1 MSDTYKAVTN
11 AIVEAIEAG
20 NTGAWKMPW
29 HTNGD
34 CNFSPIN
41 TASRKPYRGINT
53 LCLWAAAQQK
63 GYSSG
68 EWGTYQ
74 QWQNRGAQVR
84 KGEKS
89 TAIVFW
95 KFAGK
100 EEKEGTGSESE
111 TESSSR
117 LMFCKTYNVFNAAQV
132 DGLPAAEETTEEAPV
147 EDRIDSAEAFFAAVP
162 AIVRHQGNR
171 AFYAPGTDSI
181 TLPEFSAFNS
191 PLDYYS
197 TRAHETGHWT
207 GTAARCDREMGKR
220 FGDNAYAMEEL
231 VAELTAAFVM
241 ASLGLSST
249 PREDHQNYIASWLRV
264 LKADSK
270 AIFTAASKAQAAADY
285 ITAFAAQPVAI
296 AA

>member
-1 MSDTYKAVTN
+1 MSDTYKTVTD
-11 AIVEAIEAG
+11 AIVKAIESG
-20 NTGAWKMPW
+20 DTGAWRMPW

-53 LCLWAAAQQK
+53 LCLWAASQEK
-63 GYSSG
+63 GYVSG

-74 QWQNRGAQVR
+74 QWQDRGAQVR

-89 TAIVFW
+89 TSVVFW
-95 KFAGK
+95 KFAATGK
-100 EEKEGTGSESE
+100 ESADASPD
-111 TESSSR
+111 TESKDR
-117 LMFCKTYNVFNAAQV
+117 LMFCRTYNVFNAAQV
-132 DGLPAAEETTEEAPV
+132 DGLKVSADVTVETV
-147 EDRIDSAEAFFAAVP
+147 EDRIASADAFFAAVP
-162 AIVRHQGNR
+162 AVVRHQGNR
-171 AFYAPGTDSI
+171 AFYRASEDAI
-181 TLPEFSAFNS
+181 TLPEFSAFDS

-197 TRAHETGHWT
+197 TRAHETAHWT
-207 GTAARCDREMGKR
+207 GAKGRCDREFGKR

-231 VAELTAAFVM
+231 VAELSAAFTM
-241 ASLGLSST
+241 ASIGLSST

-264 LKADSK
+264 MKADSK

-285 ITAFAAQPVAI
+285 IAAFSAEPVAI